1 MRISDWSSY
10 VCSSDLVARYHLPGL
25 AVGIVEDGE
34 VVYTR
39 TAGELAAG
47 SGEKIDVDTLFKIAS
62 NSKAMTTGLL
72 ARLVDAGKLE
82 WTDPVTR
89 YLPDFRMFDPWVTRE
104 IQVRDMLIHN
114 SGLGAGAGDL
124 MLWPG
129 PNHLERADVIHGRS
143 EERRVGTACVSP

>member
-1 MRISDWSSY
+1 MVAGQVVEAGPVDTTAIDQAF
-10 VCSSDLVARYHLPGL
+10 DDTVARYHLPGR

-47 SGEKIDVDTLFKIAS
+47 SGEKIDANTLFKIAS

-104 IQVRDMLIHN
+104 MQVRDLLIHN
-114 SGLGAGAGDL
+114 SGLGAGAGAL
-124 MLWPG
+124 MLWTG
-129 PNHLERADVIHGRS
+129 PNHFTPPAAIPGPR
-143 EERRVGTACVSP
+143 

>member
-1 MRISDWSSY
+1 M
-10 VCSSDLVARYHLPGL
+10 VAAQFVEAEPVDKTAIDQAFDDTVAHYHLPGL

-72 ARLVDAGKLE
+72 ARTVDSGKLE

-89 YLPDFRMFDPWVTRE
+89 YLPAIRMFDHGGKRE
-104 IQVRDMLIHN
+104 K
-114 SGLGAGAGDL
+114 
-124 MLWPG
+124 
-129 PNHLERADVIHGRS
+129 
-143 EERRVGTACVSP
+143 

>member
-1 MRISDWSSY
+1 MIAMVLRAALPAMVSAQVVEAGPVDKAAH
-10 VCSSDLVARYHLPGL
+10 DQGFDDPVARYHLPGL

-34 VVYTR
+34 VVYPR

-47 SGEKIDVDTLFKIAS
+47 SGEKIDANTLFKIAS

-104 IQVRDMLIHN
+104 MQVREI
-114 SGLGAGAGDL
+114 G
-124 MLWPG
+124 
-129 PNHLERADVIHGRS
+129 RANV
-143 EERRVGTACVSP
+143 